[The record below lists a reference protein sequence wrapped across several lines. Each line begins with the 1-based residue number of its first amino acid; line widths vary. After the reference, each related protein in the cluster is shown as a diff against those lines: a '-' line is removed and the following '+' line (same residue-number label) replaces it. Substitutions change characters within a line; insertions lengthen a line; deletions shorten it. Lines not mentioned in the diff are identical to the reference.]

1 MFFVEDP
8 TVIVIYR
15 TAIKALCL
23 CFIYVLSLKKM
34 TSLSCPLT
42 SISILTYIVNYC
54 SLIYFRLEPPQVILH
69 PRFVVIKRP
78 GDVFYYSRLRIKT
91 ACRQQINKT
100 CAIQLGSNVF
110 TESEL
115 IFTDSNCGVQDEML
129 TSSYKIEMK
138 NITAN
143 MSVVEHKIFNIA
155 AMYTPQFTEST
166 YSIVSC
172 EMNFNDKPYMEM
184 EYSKQNNDDDESLD
198 DTNSAKKTI
207 QRIGLLIVGICLFFV
222 S

>member
-1 MFFVEDP
+1 MP
-8 TVIVIYR
+8 LLY
-15 TAIKALCL
+15 LCL
-23 CFIYVLSLKKM
+23 KSKKKM
-34 TSLSCPLT
+34 ASLSCPLT

-78 GDVFYYSRLRIKT
+78 GDVFHYSRLRIKT
-91 ACRQQINKT
+91 ACRQEINKT

-172 EMNFNDKPYMEM
+172 EMNLNDKPYMEM